1 MTPPDGRA
9 GTRLHVVIVGAGFAG
24 VAAARA
30 LARCDVEVLLLDR
43 RNHHIFQP
51 LLYQVATAVLA
62 PGDVATPIRAIAA
75 TQPNLTVAMAEVTA
89 IDLAAHT
96 LSAALPDGR
105 TRTIGFDY
113 LVVATGVLPSYYGHD
128 EFAAHAPAL
137 KTLGDAEAIRGKIL
151 GAYERAE
158 LSDDP
163 VERARLMTFVLVGAG
178 PTGVELAASI
188 AQMARVTLKR
198 DFRRLH
204 PDQTRVIL
212 LEGGARVLPTF
223 DPKLAAAAGRQLA
236 RLGVEVRTGA
246 IAQNVDADGVVVA
259 GERIRAATVLWTAG
273 VAASPLAA
281 QAGASADRAGRAQ
294 VGLNLETQQG
304 SGVFVVGDAASLA
317 QDGKPVPGVAQ
328 AALQQGAYVGRAIAR
343 RVRGGAAEPAFRY
356 FNKGSMAVV
365 GKDFAILESPAMKMS
380 GRLTWLVWALVHIAT
395 LPRLQNQLR
404 VNVQWLWSYFT
415 GQRGSRLIAEPV
427 SAPPPR
433 PAKPV
438 AQADSPGVDPGRRP
452 KAAIA
457 GRKA

>member
-1 MTPPDGRA
+1 
-9 GTRLHVVIVGAGFAG
+9 VVIVGAGFSG
-24 VAAARA
+24 VAAAKR
-30 LARCDVEVLLLDR
+30 LAHSDVDVLLLDR

-62 PGDVATPIRAIAA
+62 PSDVATPIRAIAA
-75 TQPNLTVAMAEVTA
+75 RQPNLTVEMAEVTA
-89 IDLAAHT
+89 IDLAART
-96 LSAALPDGR
+96 VSAALADGR
-105 TRTIGFDY
+105 TTTIGFDY

-137 KTLGDAEAIRGKIL
+137 KTVADAEAIRGKIL
-151 GAYERAE
+151 RAYELAE

-163 VERARLMTFVLVGAG
+163 VERTRLMTFILVGAG

-204 PDQTRVIL
+204 PDQTKVIL

-223 DPKLAAAAGRQLA
+223 DPKLAAAAARQLA
-236 RLGVEVRTGA
+236 KLGVDVRTGA
-246 IAQNVDADGVVVA
+246 IAQAVDADGVTVA

-281 QAGASADRAGRAQ
+281 QAGAAADRAGRAQ
-294 VGLNLETQQG
+294 VSPNLETAQG

-317 QDGKPVPGVAQ
+317 QGGKPVPGVAQ
-328 AALQQGAYVGRAIAR
+328 AALQQGAYVGRVIAG
-343 RVRGGAAEPAFRY
+343 RVRNYADGPGFRY

-365 GKDFAILESPAMKMS
+365 GKDFALLESPGMKMS
-380 GRLTWLVWALVHIAT
+380 GRLTWLVWAMVHIAT

-415 GQRGSRLIAEPV
+415 GQRGARLIAEPV
-427 SAPPPR
+427 SSPPPR
-433 PAKPV
+433 PAQP
-438 AQADSPGVDPGRRP
+438 AARSAAPGAGKDRRP
-452 KAAIA
+452 SAA
-457 GRKA
+457 

>member
-1 MTPPDGRA
+1 MTLPDRSA
-9 GTRLHVVIVGAGFAG
+9 GTRPRVVIVGAGFAG

-30 LARCDVEVLLLDR
+30 LARCHVDVLLLDR

-62 PGDVATPIRAIAA
+62 PSDVATPIRAIAA
-75 TQPNLTVAMAEVTA
+75 TQPNLTVEMADVTA
-89 IDLAAHT
+89 IDLATQT
-96 LSAALPDGR
+96 LSAALPDSR
-105 TRTIGFDY
+105 TIKIGFDY
-113 LVVATGVLPSYYGHD
+113 LIVATGVRPSYYGHD

-137 KTLGDAEAIRGKIL
+137 KTLGDAEAIRSKIL
-151 GAYERAE
+151 SAFELAE
-158 LSDDP
+158 LTDDP
-163 VERARLMTFVLVGAG
+163 VERSRLTTFVLVGAG

-204 PDQTRVIL
+204 PDQTKVIL
-212 LEGGARVLPTF
+212 LEGGDRVLPTF
-223 DPKLAAAAGRQLA
+223 DPKLAAAAARQLA

-246 IAQNVDADGVVVA
+246 IAQAVDADGVVVA
-259 GERIRAATVLWTAG
+259 GQRVRAATVLWTAG

-281 QAGASADRAGRAQ
+281 QAGAPTDRAGRAQ
-294 VGLNLETQQG
+294 VGAHLETEAG

-328 AALQQGAYVGRAIAR
+328 AALQQGVYVGRVIAS
-343 RVRGGAAEPAFRY
+343 RVGGHAAEHAFHY

-365 GKDFAILESPAMKMS
+365 GKDFAVLESPVAKIS
-380 GRLTWLVWALVHIAT
+380 GRLTWLVWALVHIST

-427 SAPPPR
+427 SPPPPR
-433 PAKPV
+433 PAQP
-438 AQADSPGVDPGRRP
+438 AALADSLVIDRGRRP
-452 KAAIA
+452 SVA
-457 GRKA
+457 

>member
-1 MTPPDGRA
+1 VTRPDAARA
-9 GTRLHVVIVGAGFAG
+9 RIRPRVVIVGAGFSG
-24 VAAARA
+24 VAAAKR
-30 LARCDVEVLLLDR
+30 LAHSDVDVLLLDR

-62 PGDVATPIRAIAA
+62 SSDVATPIRAIAA
-75 TQPNLTVAMAEVTA
+75 RQPNLTVEMAEVTA
-89 IDLAAHT
+89 IDIAARTVSAVLA
-96 LSAALPDGR
+96 DGR
-105 TRTIGFDY
+105 TTTIGFDY

-137 KTLGDAEAIRGKIL
+137 KTVADAEAIRGKIL
-151 GAYERAE
+151 SAYELAE

-163 VERARLMTFVLVGAG
+163 VERTRLMTFILVGAG

-223 DPKLAAAAGRQLA
+223 DPKLSAAAARQLA
-236 RLGVEVRTGA
+236 KLGVDVRTGA
-246 IAQNVDADGVVVA
+246 IAQAVDADGVLVA

-294 VGLNLETQQG
+294 VTPNLETQQS

-317 QDGKPVPGVAQ
+317 QGGKPVPGVAQ
-328 AALQQGAYVGRAIAR
+328 AALQQGAYVGRLIAR
-343 RVRGGAAEPAFRY
+343 RELHQADGPGFHY

-365 GKDFAILESPAMKMS
+365 GKDFAILESPGMKMG
-380 GRLTWLVWALVHIAT
+380 GRLTWLVWAMVHIAT

-415 GQRGSRLIAEPV
+415 GQRGARLIAEPV
-427 SAPPPR
+427 SSPPPR
-433 PAKPV
+433 PTQPAAP
-438 AQADSPGVDPGRRP
+438 AAAPGAGKDRRP
-452 KAAIA
+452 SAA
-457 GRKA
+457 

>member
-1 MTPPDGRA
+1 MRTAVTPPDPARA
-9 GTRLHVVIVGAGFAG
+9 APRRPRVVIVGAGFAG
-24 VAAARA
+24 VAAAKR
-30 LARCDVEVLLLDR
+30 LAACDVDVVLLDR

-62 PGDVATPIRAIAA
+62 PSDVATPIRAIAA
-75 TQPNLTVAMAEVTA
+75 RQPNLTVEMADVTA
-89 IDLAAHT
+89 IDLAART
-96 LSAALPDGR
+96 VAAALPDGR
-105 TRTIGFDY
+105 TSTIGFDY
-113 LVVATGVLPSYYGHD
+113 LIVATGVLPSYYGHD

-137 KTLGDAEAIRGKIL
+137 KTVSDAEAFRGKIL
-151 GAYERAE
+151 SAYELAE
-158 LSDDP
+158 LSDDA

-212 LEGGARVLPTF
+212 LEGGDRVLPTF

-236 RLGVEVRTGA
+236 RLGVDVRTGA
-246 IAQNVDADGVVVA
+246 IAQNVDADGVIVA
-259 GERIRAATVLWTAG
+259 GERICAATVLWTAG

-281 QAGASADRAGRAQ
+281 QAGASADRAGRAK
-294 VGLNLETQQG
+294 VGPRLETGEG
-304 SGVFVVGDAASLA
+304 SGVFVVGDAASVTN
-317 QDGKPVPGVAQ
+317 DGKPVPGVAQ

-343 RVRGGAAEPAFRY
+343 RVRHQAEGPAFHY

-365 GKDFAILESPAMKMS
+365 GKDFAILESPAAKMS
-380 GRLTWLVWALVHIAT
+380 GRLAWLAWALVHIAT

-415 GQRGSRLIAEPV
+415 GQRGSRLIPEPR
-427 SAPPPR
+427 SAPSQC
-433 PAKPV
+433 
-438 AQADSPGVDPGRRP
+438 AQATQRP
-452 KAAIA
+452 KAPQTA
-457 GRKA
+457 

>member
-1 MTPPDGRA
+1 MTRP
-9 GTRLHVVIVGAGFAG
+9 HVVIVGAGFAG
-24 VAAARA
+24 VAAARR
-30 LARCDVEVLLLDR
+30 LAASDADVLLLDR

-75 TQPNLTVAMAEVTA
+75 TQPNLTVEMADVTA
-89 IDLAAHT
+89 IDVAART
-96 LSAALPDGR
+96 LCATLPDGR

-113 LVVATGVLPSYYGHD
+113 LIVATGVLPSYYGHD
-128 EFAAHAPAL
+128 EFAAYAPAL
-137 KTLGDAEAIRGKIL
+137 KTIGDAEAIRSKIL
-151 GAYERAE
+151 SAFELAE

-163 VERARLMTFVLVGAG
+163 VERAQLTTFVLVGAG

-204 PDQTRVIL
+204 PDQTRVVL
-212 LEGGARVLPTF
+212 LEGGDRVLPTF
-223 DPKLAAAAGRQLA
+223 DPKLAAAAARQLA

-246 IAQNVDADGVVVA
+246 IAQAVDADGVVVA

-281 QAGASADRAGRAQ
+281 QAGTPTDRAGRAQ
-294 VGLNLETQQG
+294 VGPLLETQPG

-328 AALQQGAYVGRAIAR
+328 AALQQGTYVGRVIAGR
-343 RVRGGAAEPAFRY
+343 LAGGAAEPAFHY
-356 FNKGSMAVV
+356 SDKGSMAVV
-365 GKDFAILESPAMKMS
+365 GKDFAILESSAAKIS
-380 GRLTWLVWALVHIAT
+380 GRLAWLAWALIHIVT
-395 LPRLQNQLR
+395 LPRLQNRLR

-415 GQRGSRLIAEPV
+415 GQRGSRLIAEPAA
-427 SAPPPR
+427 APLQR
-433 PAKPV
+433 PTQSGAHS
-438 AQADSPGVDPGRRP
+438 DSPGADRGQRSSV
-452 KAAIA
+452 A
-457 GRKA
+457 